1 MAVTIDDVLS
11 LVAVQLGRKRVAA
24 EDRLVED
31 LGAESLDLVNIVA
44 ALEDLYGIDI
54 PEEEIADLR
63 TVADLH
69 ARVAR

>member
-44 ALEDLYGIDI
+44 ALEDHCGIDI

-69 ARVAR
+69 ARVVR

>member
-31 LGAESLDLVNIVA
+31 LGAESLDQVNIVA
-44 ALEDLYGIDI
+44 ALEDLCGIDI

-63 TVADLH
+63 TVADHH
-69 ARVAR
+69 ARVVR

>member
-44 ALEDLYGIDI
+44 ALEDLCGIDI

-69 ARVAR
+69 ARVVR